1 MMKYWEFFRSLF
13 KLIYVNG
20 NWIKLYVVY
29 VNWNEFIVKYGIKFL
44 YEKLLKKI
52 VKIIRVILID
62 IFV

>member
-20 NWIKLYVVY
+20 NWIKLVY

-44 YEKLLKKI
+44 YEKL
-52 VKIIRVILID
+52 
-62 IFV
+62 